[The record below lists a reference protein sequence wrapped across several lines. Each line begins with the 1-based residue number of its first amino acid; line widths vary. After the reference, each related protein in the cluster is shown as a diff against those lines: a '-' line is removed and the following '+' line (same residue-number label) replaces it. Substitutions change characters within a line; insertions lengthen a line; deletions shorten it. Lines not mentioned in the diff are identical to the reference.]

1 MWKLLLVIMIISVAF
16 FFVRKQQQKQ
26 QKHTR
31 DRTGELL
38 ELEHIKD
45 IPGKDLMDNE
55 CKRIMQLVI

>member
-1 MWKLLLVIMIISVAF
+1 MWKLLLVILIIIISMAYLI
-16 FFVRKQQQKQ
+16 KQ
-26 QKHTR
+26 QKKQKNPR

-45 IPGKDLMDNE
+45 TQGKDLMDNE